1 MFGTYF
7 MTLVEICYHSIISD
21 SKRVSL
27 LLLNLE
33 RYERHINELY
43 QNILREFKMK
53 IFLNLG
59 FVLSQVE
66 IITRIYERIYK
77 KITDEINP
85 LVMKLDC
92 P

>member
-1 MFGTYF
+1 
-7 MTLVEICYHSIISD
+7 
-21 SKRVSL
+21 
-27 LLLNLE
+27 
-33 RYERHINELY
+33 
-43 QNILREFKMK
+43 MK